1 MTQDLDTML
10 KQVKDEASFISFVN
24 ALAADFEEERELET
38 KQPRT
43 QYSSGALGWENG
55 SIDAMLGAAAAWGYS
70 TAMNPL
76 NKTSEQ
82 NPWYRC
88 AHILYAGKFYE

>member
-1 MTQDLDTML
+1 MPQDLDALL
-10 KQVKDEASFISFVN
+10 KEVKDEASFISFVN
-24 ALAADFEEERELET
+24 ALAADFEEERSLEEA
-38 KQPRT
+38 QPSSP
-43 QYSSGALGWENG
+43 YSAGALGWENG
-55 SIDAMLGAAAAWGYS
+55 SIDAMLGAAAAWGNS